1 MKQACMIFLIPG
13 IFFFANCGGN
23 QAATNE
29 KQLADNAVR
38 SPTENPAFAITTSD
52 NGIVGTWKLTMETYD
67 DNNNSTL
74 DDEERKSGMKNST
87 PQALHDYK
95 MQFNANGTCKIEGR
109 YNGTYKLTEE
119 GGKKILFVDREP
131 RQGTKR
137 KQLPGSRSK
146 YYIKSMTSSELL
158 LLAEV
163 SGVAVIFWLFKKA

>member
-1 MKQACMIFLIPG
+1 MKEACMIFLIPG
-13 IFFFANCGGN
+13 IFSFTNCGDN
-23 QAATNE
+23 QAAINE
-29 KQLADNAVR
+29 KQLTGNVAESAMG
-38 SPTENPAFAITTSD
+38 NPASTTNILD
-52 NGIVGTWKLTMETYD
+52 NGIVGTWKLTMEAYD

-74 DDEERKSGMKNST
+74 DDEERKSGIKNST

-119 GGKKILFVDREP
+119 DGKKILFVDREP
-131 RQGTKR
+131 RQGLNGR
-137 KQLPGSRSK
+137 QVPASRSK

-163 SGVAVIFWLFKKA
+163 SRVTFTFWLFKKV